1 LYYMTLYEKII
12 SFKKQLETSETNYA
26 GGFKTD
32 IYILIGDFDLSNPIF
47 YFLNELNSS
56 EEITEWINR
65 LTSRIVMKFDKETET
80 INDFIYDYIE
90 LG

>member
-1 LYYMTLYEKII
+1 MLTFEKKIVYL
-12 SFKKQLETSETNYA
+12 KKQLENIEDNYA
-26 GGFKTD
+26 DSFKTD

-47 YFLNELNSS
+47 YFLNDLNSN